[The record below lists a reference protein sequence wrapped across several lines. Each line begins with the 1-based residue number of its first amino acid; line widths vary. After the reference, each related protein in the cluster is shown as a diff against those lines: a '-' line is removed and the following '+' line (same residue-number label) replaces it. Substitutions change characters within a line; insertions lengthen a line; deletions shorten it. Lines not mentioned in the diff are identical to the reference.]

1 MKSFRNGHAQV
12 NKPQM
17 ISEALFID
25 KEDIQPR
32 SAIQPNAILP
42 RIFINIVKIN
52 NVLRLTTILM
62 NKKFKVNN
70 NIPLLLTILLT
81 IMLLN

>member
-1 MKSFRNGHAQV
+1 MISLVWHAQV

-32 SAIQPNAILP
+32 SAIQPNTILP